1 MSNPSD
7 VALSHLKKLL
17 SRDPMLRDL
26 MADALPSVSHG
37 PGFNPDVDVF
47 ETADAHVLHCDLPG
61 IPREAVRIR
70 LEGARLVIEGDRAT
84 SQPDGSRPRSLERG
98 HGAFRREFLLPTDV
112 DAEGVTA
119 SLEDGVLTVT
129 VPRVGGG
136 ARDIPIGS

>member
-26 MADALPSVSHG
+26 MANALPSASQG
-37 PGFNPDVDVF
+37 PGFHPDVDVF
-47 ETADAHVLHCDLPG
+47 ENPKAHILQCDLPG
-61 IPREAVRIR
+61 VVREDVRIR
-70 LEGARLVIEGDRAT
+70 LEGARLVIEGERRSA
-84 SQPDGSRPRSLERG
+84 QPEGSRPRAVERG
-98 HGAFRREFLLPTDV
+98 HGTFRREFLLPTDV
-112 DAEGVTA
+112 DAEGVKA
-119 SLEDGVLTVT
+119 SLEEGVLTVT